1 MLLSLAVI
9 LVAALNIIPTVSATE
24 ASLTSAKAAYVTE
37 VTSKRVL
44 YSKNADLRLPM
55 ASTTKIATALTV
67 LNYVDD
73 IDRVVTVQAE
83 ACGIEGSSVYLTAGE
98 KLTVRDLLYGLM
110 LRSGNDC
117 AVQLALSTSG
127 SVENF
132 VECMNDLALSLGC
145 KDTHFVTP
153 HGLHDEKHY
162 TTAHDLAVITCEALK
177 NKTFTEIVSSKIY
190 KTSTDNKVRVFVNKN
205 KLLTNYSFAD
215 GVKTGYTQKAGRCFV
230 GSATKNNMQTVC
242 VLLNC
247 GPMFEDCQKLLEK
260 SFAEYRL
267 VTVIRKFQV
276 FGNMF
281 DGNKRLFY
289 VSPQEVKYPI
299 RNGEKLRTDVTLTN
313 ALQTASVYVDDKSV
327 GTFNL
332 VEMPNSCFHK

>member
-1 MLLSLAVI
+1 M
-9 LVAALNIIPTVSATE
+9 
-24 ASLTSAKAAYVTE
+24 
-37 VTSKRVL
+37 
-44 YSKNADLRLPM
+44 
-55 ASTTKIATALTV
+55 
-67 LNYVDD
+67 
-73 IDRVVTVQAE
+73 
-83 ACGIEGSSVYLTAGE
+83 
-98 KLTVRDLLYGLM
+98 
-110 LRSGNDC
+110 
-117 AVQLALSTSG
+117 
-127 SVENF
+127 
-132 VECMNDLALSLGC
+132 
-145 KDTHFVTP
+145 
-153 HGLHDEKHY
+153 
-162 TTAHDLAVITCEALK
+162 
-177 NKTFTEIVSSKIY
+177 
-190 KTSTDNKVRVFVNKN
+190 
-205 KLLTNYSFAD
+205 
-215 GVKTGYTQKAGRCFV
+215 